1 MTIEKAIKQE
11 RFINEYQRAHLNVL
25 YTAATFTYETTQA
38 LKPFGI
44 TWQQFNVLRIL
55 RGQNPNPCTVKL
67 LTERM
72 LDKMSNASRLVDKLV
87 KKKLVSRQASQVD
100 RRRVDVFITEEG
112 LALVGKAS
120 TVIDKMFEAHASRI
134 TEAEARELNR
144 LLDHMRESFIPTE
157 DKS

>member
-1 MTIEKAIKQE
+1 MTIEEAIKQK

-25 YTAATFTYETTQA
+25 YTAAAFTYETTQA
-38 LKPFGI
+38 LKPFEI

-55 RGQNPNPCTVKL
+55 RGQNPEPCTVKL

-87 KKKLVSRQASQVD
+87 KKKLVSRQASKED

-112 LALVGKAS
+112 LALVDEAS
-120 TVIDKMFEAHASRI
+120 TVIDQMLDAHSSGI
-134 TEAEARELNR
+134 TETEANELNR
-144 LLDHMRESFIPTE
+144 LLDCMRESFTQSE